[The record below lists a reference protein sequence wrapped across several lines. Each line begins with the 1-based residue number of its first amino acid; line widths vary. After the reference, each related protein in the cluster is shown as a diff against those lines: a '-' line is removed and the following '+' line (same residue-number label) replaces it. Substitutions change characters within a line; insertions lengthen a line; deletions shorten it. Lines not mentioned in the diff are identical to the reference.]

1 MQTPR
6 YIDAKDVPVIKAAVR
21 QMLQEG
27 TPRAHIAER
36 LMTEYVPHDDV
47 ARLIARVPSPEVAR
61 RYRHLRHIVAGLT
74 LVCFVWFLAC
84 AAGALYI
91 MIARPQGASPA
102 RYVMP
107 FFISLCLICLPGM
120 MLAHLKD
127 NDGMA
132 YNIGL
137 LLGIIVIGDALPQA
151 LELHGIPQVLIIGV
165 TLAGAALSGIS
176 FFLRRRMLPDLR
188 LFSAPKKDARG
199 RYVFS
204 DAAR

>member
-1 MQTPR
+1 
-6 YIDAKDVPVIKAAVR
+6 
-21 QMLQEG
+21 MLQEG
-27 TPRAHIAER
+27 VPRAVIAER
-36 LMTEYVPHDDV
+36 LMADYVPHDDV
-47 ARLIARVPSPEVAR
+47 ARLIARIPSPGAAQC
-61 RYRHLRHIVAGLT
+61 YHHLRRIMAILT
-74 LVCFVWFLAC
+74 LVCLLWFLAC

-107 FFISLCLICLPGM
+107 FFISLCLIGLPGM
-120 MLAHLKD
+120 MLAKLKD

-176 FFLRRRMLPDLR
+176 FFLRRRMFPDLR
-188 LFSAPKKDARG
+188 PLSAPPKDAHG

-204 DAAR
+204 DAAQC